1 MPAAAWPWTS
11 LVEGRSSGQMQNEAS
26 NAPREG
32 RIRKRDGIDTSDGSH
47 KLCAAHCLLG
57 GKKSLR
63 FHVLER

>member
-1 MPAAAWPWTS
+1 
-11 LVEGRSSGQMQNEAS
+11 MQNEAS

-57 GKKSLR
+57 GQKSLR
-63 FHVLER
+63 FHVWKGRRRLGIVLKEKSAFA